1 MKQRLLVMNGQKIL
15 QNFNENEWKTT
26 GLIKKAEEGIKPG
39 IYNIYL
45 AKKAET
51 ENKAYE
57 GLILFIDKQEGVVY
71 QQVRKDFI
79 AHKLESF
86 SSPPPIGKNVSI
98 QYDNHEKL
106 NLIKV
111 DAVSNKKM
119 QKI

>member
-1 MKQRLLVMNGQKIL
+1 MKQRLLVMNGQRIL
-15 QNFNENEWKTT
+15 QSYSNNEWKTA

-45 AKKAET
+45 AKTAET
-51 ENKAYE
+51 NNKVYE
-57 GLILFIDKQEGVVY
+57 GLILFINKQEGLVY
-71 QQVRKDFI
+71 QQVNKDFI
-79 AHKLESF
+79 SHKLESF
-86 SSPPPIGKNVSI
+86 SSHPPIGKNVSI

-119 QKI
+119 HKI

>member
-57 GLILFIDKQEGVVY
+57 GLILFIDKQEGIVY
-71 QQVRKDFI
+71 QQVNKDFI
-79 AHKLESF
+79 SHKLELF
-86 SSPPPIGKNVSI
+86 SPPPPIGKYVSI

-106 NLIKV
+106 CLTKFDLPTKKQNL
-111 DAVSNKKM
+111 
-119 QKI
+119 KI

>member
-51 ENKAYE
+51 ENKTYE

-86 SSPPPIGKNVSI
+86 TSPPPIGKNVSI

-106 NLIKV
+106 SLTKIDLQIKKLNL
-111 DAVSNKKM
+111 
-119 QKI
+119 KI

>member
-15 QNFNENEWKTT
+15 QNFNDNEWRTA
-26 GLIKKAEEGIKPG
+26 GLIKKSEEGIKPG

-98 QYDNHEKL
+98 QYNNHEKL
-106 NLIKV
+106 SLTKIDLPIKKLNL
-111 DAVSNKKM
+111 
-119 QKI
+119 KI

>member
-1 MKQRLLVMNGQKIL
+1 MKRRLLVMNGQKIL
-15 QNFNENEWKTT
+15 QNFNENEWKTA

-51 ENKAYE
+51 ENKVYE
-57 GLILFIDKQEGVVY
+57 GLILLIDKQEGLVY
-71 QQVRKDFI
+71 QQVNKDFI
-79 AHKLESF
+79 SHKLELF
-86 SSPPPIGKNVSI
+86 SPPPPIGKNVSI

-111 DAVSNKKM
+111 DAVSNKRM
-119 QKI
+119 YKI